1 MKARTV
7 LVTTA
12 FLLAACGPGKE
23 KVEPG
28 TRVAVGLP
36 SAFVAAAEPA
46 GAVSVSD
53 AKASAKEGDEIVVRG
68 QVGGSAKPV
77 VDGRAVFTL
86 ADPAKLKSCNQKPGD
101 TCGTPWDYCCHTPQ
115 EIAAA
120 TLSVQV
126 VGPDGRPVAADV
138 AASGVTPLATVVVKG
153 RVGPR
158 PDPKV
163 LVLDAT
169 QVFVAK

>member
-1 MKARTV
+1 MRTRTI
-7 LVTTA
+7 LVTA
-12 FLLAACGPGKE
+12 VLGLAACGPGGT

-28 TRVAVGLP
+28 TAAGAGLP
-36 SAFVAAAEPA
+36 AAVVAAAEPA
-46 GAVSVSD
+46 GAKSVTEV
-53 AKASAKEGDEIVVRG
+53 KATAKEGDEVVVRG

-77 VDGRAVFTL
+77 VDGRAVFTI
-86 ADPAKLKSCNQKPGD
+86 ADPEKLHSCNQKPGD
-101 TCGTPWDYCCHTPQ
+101 TCGTPWDYCCHTPA

-126 VGPDGRPVAADV
+126 VGADGRPVAADV
-138 AASGVTPLATVVVKG
+138 GASGVKPLTMVVVKG

-163 LVLDAT
+163 LVIDAA